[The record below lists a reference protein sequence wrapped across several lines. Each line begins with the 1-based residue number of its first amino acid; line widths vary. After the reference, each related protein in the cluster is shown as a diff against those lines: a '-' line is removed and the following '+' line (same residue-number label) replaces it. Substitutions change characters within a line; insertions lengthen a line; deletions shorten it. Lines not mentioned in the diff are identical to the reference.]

1 MSRQEVQR
9 GGETAGVGK
18 APGLQHWN
26 RVLQMSWPIERAPW
40 WAWGQGVC
48 AAGAGC
54 SGPRQKKRGRRQ
66 YLAQP
71 AEGYVEGQG
80 EEVLYQLLKSF
91 GQVLELL
98 FLQAEP
104 QQNPSCNAES

>member
-1 MSRQEVQR
+1 MQR
-9 GGETAGVGK
+9 EGETDGWGGQDTRPSELERGAADVL
-18 APGLQHWN
+18 AHWKCLW
-26 RVLQMSWPIERAPW
+26 R
-40 WAWGQGVC
+40 AWGQGVC
-48 AAGAGC
+48 AARVWA
-54 SGPRQKKRGRRQ
+54 SAPRQRERGGRQ

-80 EEVLYQLLKSF
+80 EEVLHQLFKSF